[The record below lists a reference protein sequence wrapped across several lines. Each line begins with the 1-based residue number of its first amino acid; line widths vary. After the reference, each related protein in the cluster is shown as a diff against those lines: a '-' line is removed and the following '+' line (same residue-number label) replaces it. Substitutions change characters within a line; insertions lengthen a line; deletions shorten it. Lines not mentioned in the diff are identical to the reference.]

1 MRDSGTHIH
10 RRPIRRPFASASI
23 WRASIK
29 AVVVGLTDRSEDTSG
44 SVTSQSN
51 ARAAHGMATSAQSIS
66 HRGLPRRLVDFRMR
80 EPYDKCRGPFMKILK
95 ADFIRS
101 CVGPA
106 QFPTDSTPEIA
117 FVGRSNVGKSSLIN
131 SLLQRKGLAKVSRT
145 PGKTRAINLFA
156 VVTDDPQLSRF
167 VLADLPGYGYA
178 KVSKTERAQWAPL
191 IEAYLG
197 RDAQVCIVMLV
208 ESRIISPQDAETLLW
223 LRAIGYEPVVVATK
237 ADKLKAGERVAAL
250 RRLQEGLGLS
260 GSPTF
265 MAYSSVTGRGG
276 NACGLS

>member
-1 MRDSGTHIH
+1 
-10 RRPIRRPFASASI
+10 
-23 WRASIK
+23 
-29 AVVVGLTDRSEDTSG
+29 
-44 SVTSQSN
+44 
-51 ARAAHGMATSAQSIS
+51 
-66 HRGLPRRLVDFRMR
+66 
-80 EPYDKCRGPFMKILK
+80 MKILK
-95 ADFIRS
+95 AEFIRS

-106 QFPTDSTPEIA
+106 QFPTDSAPEIA

-145 PGKTRAINLFA
+145 PGKTRAINLFM

-191 IEAYLG
+191 IEEYLG
-197 RDAQVCIVMLV
+197 RDGQVCTVVMLV
-208 ESRIISPQDAETLLW
+208 ESRVLGPQDAETLRW
-223 LRAIGYEPVVVATK
+223 LRSIGYEPVVVATK

-250 RRLQEGLGLS
+250 RRLQEGLGLA

-265 MAYSSVTGRGG
+265 MAYSSVTGEGRERLWSVLRER
-276 NACGLS
+276 CQT